1 MQTYNASKFGLGP
14 QHGVESE
21 GPMMPE
27 MPGQGGGFRKFLK
40 RFLEGFAGIEQQ
52 EDPSQVQYEQQL
64 KDYYAQQRE
73 GRQFENQKNLYSH
86 QAGLKTPEDPIAK
99 EKAAAQE
106 VHAMLAKRGWKY
118 DTPGYDAE
126 FQKRYAGYTGKGI
139 GPTMRGAQDE
149 AHGFPGGA
157 FAGPPSDEPEV
168 AGLSPGGI
176 NHDMDPGENRNWFK
190 KLLGIGSQYQ
200 GGL

>member
-1 MQTYNASKFGLGP
+1 MDYGHASKYGLGP
-14 QHGVESE
+14 QHGVQSE

-27 MPGQGGGFRKFLK
+27 MPEQEGGIWNFLK
-40 RFLEGFAGIEQQ
+40 KLLMAQMGGQQQ
-52 EDPSQVQYEQQL
+52 EDPSQVQYRQQL
-64 KDYYAQQRE
+64 QDYYAQMRE
-73 GRQFENQKNLYSH
+73 GRQLENQKDLYTH
-86 QAGLKTPEDPIAK
+86 QSGLETPEDPIAK

-106 VHAMLAKRGWKY
+106 VRDMLAKRGWKY

-139 GPTMRGAQDE
+139 GPAMRGAQDE
-149 AHGFPGGA
+149 AYGFPGGA
-157 FAGPPSDEPEV
+157 FEGPPSDEQEV

-190 KLLGIGSQYQ
+190 KILGIGSQYQ